1 MAPMASDDGTVDSV
15 WSALVQSSDIN
26 HTSPYALKASTTGDA
41 SPFPARVYPARGGI
55 SLNMCRVTIP
65 RASNS
70 RRRLASTRGRI
81 LNDASSPENRPGPF
95 SRSRMSTNAH
105 TPLLS
110 AVLCIALAGCSG
122 LPPRHI
128 SGTLVSPSTGE
139 GLPNQAMVLDRP
151 PGNYTGNPIILFGWM
166 PQQTTIASTT
176 TDGKGNFSFTT
187 TKDRGRYLSILLDWP
202 VRYPSYSVV
211 DLRDSFSPA
220 SPLTSFSSD
229 LMHSPDG
236 GFEIRSKQP
245 KDRL

>member
-1 MAPMASDDGTVDSV
+1 MEQIPIPSGLLSCLLLTQEPRQKQA
-15 WSALVQSSDIN
+15 
-26 HTSPYALKASTTGDA
+26 
-41 SPFPARVYPARGGI
+41 GI
-55 SLNMCRVTIP
+55 P
-65 RASNS
+65 H
-70 RRRLASTRGRI
+70 RGRS
-81 LNDASSPENRPGPF
+81 AK
-95 SRSRMSTNAH
+95 MK

>member
-1 MAPMASDDGTVDSV
+1 MHLTPMPSALLARRLRSRLWCQKQVGASD
-15 WSALVQSSDIN
+15 
-26 HTSPYALKASTTGDA
+26 
-41 SPFPARVYPARGGI
+41 
-55 SLNMCRVTIP
+55 
-65 RASNS
+65 
-70 RRRLASTRGRI
+70 RGRSAKM
-81 LNDASSPENRPGPF
+81 N
-95 SRSRMSTNAH
+95 